1 LSGFSVKKE
10 KVILYILGEELGNF
24 LVVQGAAVTDFAN
37 LSVLDGLAEL
47 GSGGVLEFGGDDF
60 GLFIEEGQDVVRVGD
75 SSGGQVADQSL
86 VALSGFGIVQGDE
99 SIVLLKGLVLGAAL
113 LSRRGKRSAENDYAF
128 IALNNA
134 EPASCYKR
142 LICDLATGAIPDSDN
157 ILSLFNEETE
167 VISPK
172 FEYSTAAKLGKAVK
186 NAQVCEVRY
195 SCPLNNQEI
204 AKLFA

>member
-1 LSGFSVKKE
+1 MGKMNKLIIASIAF
-10 KVILYILGEELGNF
+10 
-24 LVVQGAAVTDFAN
+24 ACFAN
-37 LSVLDGLAEL
+37 MIEATWIIGTTTATAGTATTISSASAASLGLL
-47 GSGGVLEFGGDDF
+47 GGV
-60 GLFIEEGQDVVRVGD
+60 
-75 SSGGQVADQSL
+75 
-86 VALSGFGIVQGDE
+86 
-99 SIVLLKGLVLGAAL
+99 VLLKGLVLGAAL

-157 ILSLFNEETE
+157 LLSLFNEETE

-172 FEYSTAAKLGKAVK
+172 FEYTTAAKLGKAVK

>member
-1 LSGFSVKKE
+1 MVSLSSQVSSGSHLSQTTSTQSKFSQ
-10 KVILYILGEELGNF
+10 LLF
-24 LVVQGAAVTDFAN
+24 
-37 LSVLDGLAEL
+37 DGLGFIHHWPFFRMHFTTATAVALMAFAAAADATFVFTTAAATAGTATTISSASAASL
-47 GSGGVLEFGGDDF
+47 GLLGGV
-60 GLFIEEGQDVVRVGD
+60 
-75 SSGGQVADQSL
+75 
-86 VALSGFGIVQGDE
+86 
-99 SIVLLKGLVLGAAL
+99 VLLKGLVLGAAL

-157 ILSLFNEETE
+157 ILSLFNGETE

>member
-1 LSGFSVKKE
+1 MNGFVLSALAVAALANVASAT
-10 KVILYILGEELGNF
+10 IILGTTTATVGTATTISSASAASLG
-24 LVVQGAAVTDFAN
+24 L
-37 LSVLDGLAEL
+37 L
-47 GSGGVLEFGGDDF
+47 GGV
-60 GLFIEEGQDVVRVGD
+60 
-75 SSGGQVADQSL
+75 
-86 VALSGFGIVQGDE
+86 
-99 SIVLLKGLVLGAAL
+99 VLLKGLVLGAAL

-134 EPASCYKR
+134 EPAQCYKR

-157 ILSLFNEETE
+157 LLSLFNEETE

-172 FEYSTAAKLGKAVK
+172 FEYTTAAKLGKAVK

>member
-1 LSGFSVKKE
+1 MNGFVLSALAVAALANVASAT
-10 KVILYILGEELGNF
+10 IILGTTTATVGTATTISSASAASLG
-24 LVVQGAAVTDFAN
+24 L
-37 LSVLDGLAEL
+37 L
-47 GSGGVLEFGGDDF
+47 GGV
-60 GLFIEEGQDVVRVGD
+60 
-75 SSGGQVADQSL
+75 
-86 VALSGFGIVQGDE
+86 
-99 SIVLLKGLVLGAAL
+99 VLLKGLVLGAAL

-157 ILSLFNEETE
+157 ILSLFNGETE

-204 AKLFA
+204 AKIFA

>member
-1 LSGFSVKKE
+1 MNGFVLSALAVAALANVASATFIIGTTTATVGTATTISSASAAS
-10 KVILYILGEELGNF
+10 LGL
-24 LVVQGAAVTDFAN
+24 L
-37 LSVLDGLAEL
+37 
-47 GSGGVLEFGGDDF
+47 GGV
-60 GLFIEEGQDVVRVGD
+60 
-75 SSGGQVADQSL
+75 
-86 VALSGFGIVQGDE
+86 
-99 SIVLLKGLVLGAAL
+99 VLLKGLVLGAAL

-134 EPASCYKR
+134 EPAQCYKR

-157 ILSLFNEETE
+157 LLSLFNEETE

>member
-1 LSGFSVKKE
+1 MAFAAAADATFVFTTAAATAGTATTISSASAAS
-10 KVILYILGEELGNF
+10 LGLLG
-24 LVVQGAAVTDFAN
+24 G
-37 LSVLDGLAEL
+37 
-47 GSGGVLEFGGDDF
+47 
-60 GLFIEEGQDVVRVGD
+60 
-75 SSGGQVADQSL
+75 
-86 VALSGFGIVQGDE
+86 
-99 SIVLLKGLVLGAAL
+99 IVLLKGLVLGAAIL
-113 LSRRGKRSAENDYAF
+113 SSRRGKRSAENDYAF

-134 EPASCYKR
+134 EPAQCYKR

-157 ILSLFNEETE
+157 LLSLFNEETE

-172 FEYSTAAKLGKAVK
+172 FEYTTAAKLGKAVK

>member
-1 LSGFSVKKE
+1 MGDYKRRPNHPPKYHSVLKFHQEHTKPPQLINMNGFVLSALAVAALANVASAT
-10 KVILYILGEELGNF
+10 IILGTTTATVGTATTISSASAASLG
-24 LVVQGAAVTDFAN
+24 L
-37 LSVLDGLAEL
+37 L
-47 GSGGVLEFGGDDF
+47 GGV
-60 GLFIEEGQDVVRVGD
+60 
-75 SSGGQVADQSL
+75 
-86 VALSGFGIVQGDE
+86 
-99 SIVLLKGLVLGAAL
+99 VLLKGLVLGAAL

-157 ILSLFNEETE
+157 ILSLFNGETE

>member
-1 LSGFSVKKE
+1 MNGFVLSALAVAALANVASAT
-10 KVILYILGEELGNF
+10 IILGTTTATVGTATTISSASAASLG
-24 LVVQGAAVTDFAN
+24 L
-37 LSVLDGLAEL
+37 L
-47 GSGGVLEFGGDDF
+47 GGV
-60 GLFIEEGQDVVRVGD
+60 
-75 SSGGQVADQSL
+75 
-86 VALSGFGIVQGDE
+86 
-99 SIVLLKGLVLGAAL
+99 VLLKGLVLGAAL

-157 ILSLFNEETE
+157 LLSLFNEETE

-172 FEYSTAAKLGKAVK
+172 FEYTTAAKLGKAVK

>member
-1 LSGFSVKKE
+1 MNGFVLSALAVAALANVASAT
-10 KVILYILGEELGNF
+10 IILGTTTATVGTATTISSASAASLG
-24 LVVQGAAVTDFAN
+24 L
-37 LSVLDGLAEL
+37 L
-47 GSGGVLEFGGDDF
+47 GGV
-60 GLFIEEGQDVVRVGD
+60 
-75 SSGGQVADQSL
+75 
-86 VALSGFGIVQGDE
+86 
-99 SIVLLKGLVLGAAL
+99 VLLKGLVLGAAL

-134 EPASCYKR
+134 EPAQCYKR

-157 ILSLFNEETE
+157 LLSLFNEETE

>member
-1 LSGFSVKKE
+1 MNGFVLSALAVAALANVASAT
-10 KVILYILGEELGNF
+10 IILGTTTATVGTATTISSASAASLG
-24 LVVQGAAVTDFAN
+24 L
-37 LSVLDGLAEL
+37 L
-47 GSGGVLEFGGDDF
+47 GGV
-60 GLFIEEGQDVVRVGD
+60 
-75 SSGGQVADQSL
+75 
-86 VALSGFGIVQGDE
+86 
-99 SIVLLKGLVLGAAL
+99 VLLKGLVLGAAL

-142 LICDLATGAIPDSDN
+142 LICDLAPGAIPDSDN
-157 ILSLFNEETE
+157 LLSLFNEETE

-172 FEYSTAAKLGKAVK
+172 FEYTTAAKLGKAVK

>member
-1 LSGFSVKKE
+1 MGITQFSS
-10 KVILYILGEELGNF
+10 F
-24 LVVQGAAVTDFAN
+24 LRITPKPNNLNSKMHFTTATAVALMAFAAAADATFVFTTAAAT
-37 LSVLDGLAEL
+37 GLL
-47 GSGGVLEFGGDDF
+47 GGV
-60 GLFIEEGQDVVRVGD
+60 
-75 SSGGQVADQSL
+75 
-86 VALSGFGIVQGDE
+86 
-99 SIVLLKGLVLGAAL
+99 VLLKGWVLGAAL

-157 ILSLFNEETE
+157 ILSLFNGETE

>member
-1 LSGFSVKKE
+1 MASLSSQVSSGSH
-10 KVILYILGEELGNF
+10 
-24 LVVQGAAVTDFAN
+24 
-37 LSVLDGLAEL
+37 LSQTT
-47 GSGGVLEFGGDDF
+47 STQSKSPSIIKIWPWIHPTF
-60 GLFIEEGQDVVRVGD
+60 GLFFRMHFTT
-75 SSGGQVADQSL
+75 ATA
-86 VALSGFGIVQGDE
+86 VALMAFAAAADATFVFTTAAATAGTATTISSASAASLGLLGGV
-99 SIVLLKGLVLGAAL
+99 VLLKGLVLGAAL

-157 ILSLFNEETE
+157 RLSLFNEETE

-172 FEYSTAAKLGKAVK
+172 FEYTTAAKLGKAVK

>member
-1 LSGFSVKKE
+1 MNGFVLSALAVAALANVASAT
-10 KVILYILGEELGNF
+10 IILGTTTATVGTATTISSASAASLG
-24 LVVQGAAVTDFAN
+24 L
-37 LSVLDGLAEL
+37 L
-47 GSGGVLEFGGDDF
+47 GGV
-60 GLFIEEGQDVVRVGD
+60 
-75 SSGGQVADQSL
+75 
-86 VALSGFGIVQGDE
+86 
-99 SIVLLKGLVLGAAL
+99 VLLKGLVLGAAL

-157 ILSLFNEETE
+157 LLSLFNEETE

>member
-1 LSGFSVKKE
+1 MAFAAAADATFVFTTAAATAGTATTISSASAAS
-10 KVILYILGEELGNF
+10 LGLLG
-24 LVVQGAAVTDFAN
+24 G
-37 LSVLDGLAEL
+37 
-47 GSGGVLEFGGDDF
+47 
-60 GLFIEEGQDVVRVGD
+60 
-75 SSGGQVADQSL
+75 
-86 VALSGFGIVQGDE
+86 
-99 SIVLLKGLVLGAAL
+99 IVLLKGLVLGAAIL
-113 LSRRGKRSAENDYAF
+113 SSRRGKRSAENDYAF

-134 EPASCYKR
+134 EPAQCYKR

-157 ILSLFNEETE
+157 LLSLFNEETE

-172 FEYSTAAKLGKAVK
+172 CEYTTAAKLGKAVK

>member
-1 LSGFSVKKE
+1 MNGFVLSALAVAALANVASAT
-10 KVILYILGEELGNF
+10 IILGTTTATVGTATTISSASAASLG
-24 LVVQGAAVTDFAN
+24 L
-37 LSVLDGLAEL
+37 L
-47 GSGGVLEFGGDDF
+47 GGV
-60 GLFIEEGQDVVRVGD
+60 
-75 SSGGQVADQSL
+75 
-86 VALSGFGIVQGDE
+86 
-99 SIVLLKGLVLGAAL
+99 VLLKGLVLGAAL

-157 ILSLFNEETE
+157 ILSLFNRETE

-172 FEYSTAAKLGKAVK
+172 FEYTTAAKLGKAVK

>member
-1 LSGFSVKKE
+1 MASATFV
-10 KVILYILGEELGNF
+10 F
-24 LVVQGAAVTDFAN
+24 TTAAATA
-37 LSVLDGLAEL
+37 GTATT
-47 GSGGVLEFGGDDF
+47 
-60 GLFIEEGQDVVRVGD
+60 I
-75 SSGGQVADQSL
+75 SSASAASL
-86 VALSGFGIVQGDE
+86 VLF
-99 SIVLLKGLVLGAAL
+99 KGLVLGAAL
-113 LSRRGKRSAENDYAF
+113 LASRSRGKRSAENDYAF

-134 EPASCYKR
+134 EPAQCYKR

-172 FEYSTAAKLGKAVK
+172 FEYTTAAKLGKAVK

-204 AKLFA
+204 AKIFA